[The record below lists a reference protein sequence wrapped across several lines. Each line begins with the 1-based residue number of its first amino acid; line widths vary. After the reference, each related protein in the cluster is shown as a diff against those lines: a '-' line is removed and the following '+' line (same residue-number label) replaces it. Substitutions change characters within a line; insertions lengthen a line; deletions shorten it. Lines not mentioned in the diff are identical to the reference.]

1 MHNIPVTVLDNFF
14 DDPDAVREL
23 ALQQKFDADATG
35 NWPGKR
41 TRPIHEISPKLH
53 NLICTRLFA
62 LFYDY
67 QSENINW
74 TVDTRFQKVDSSYKE
89 GWVHTDS
96 NTAVLSAIIYL
107 TPNANIQGGTSMY
120 RIKKENSFIDVINRD
135 EKIANYKG
143 KMSNEDV
150 EKYRLENN
158 NQFEETIRVGNVYN
172 RLIAFDAHMFHAAQ
186 NFFGDED
193 QDNERL
199 TLVLFTNALVAGRSP
214 VFRLRKCV

>member
-23 ALQQKFDADATG
+23 ALQQKFDVDATG

-41 TRPIHEISPKLH
+41 TRAIHEISPKLH

-74 TVDTRFQKVDSSYKE
+74 AVDTRFQKVDSSYKE

-107 TPNANIQGGTSMY
+107 TPNANIQGGTSIY
-120 RIKKENSFIDVINRD
+120 RIKKENSFIDVTNRD

-172 RLIAFDAHMFHAAQ
+172 RLVAFDAHMFHAAQ
-186 NFFGDED
+186 NFFGDAD

-199 TLVLFTNALVAGRSP
+199 TLVLFTNSLTAGRSP